1 MKLSLNIGSREFSF
15 GIGKSASTLAW
26 QRGDDASEG
35 GAALMNAY
43 QQSVWVYACV
53 SALAEQVAQ
62 IPFRFSRVDAAPAK
76 ARTGKWRKR
85 ALGEDMVESGP
96 VVDLFARPHPQLTRF
111 QFWEL
116 AVSWLQLRS
125 ELFCVP
131 VEDGRNVTRLII
143 LSPDQFREEVRANV
157 LLGWH
162 YTGFSNAP
170 LDTQVFLPEELVADR
185 LANPYNF
192 WRGMSPLDV
201 ARLAAQ
207 TDYAS
212 AQFQKGLM
220 LNNADT
226 GVIVHTDQQAS
237 EEQQKSIMAALLAR
251 KRKAGTADRP
261 LFLFGGAKV
270 EKPTLSA
277 TDMQF
282 LENRKFNR
290 QEICA
295 VFKVPQ
301 EVLGFTEDANRSVGE
316 SARLNFIENRVA
328 PLCERLEAAFEPL
341 IKRLDPGLYGWFDL
355 EALPIMQS
363 ARRARYTSA
372 QAAFSMGVPVDDCSE
387 IFDLGLPNDLP
398 HAGKSYLPFSLQEVG
413 QAAPEPT
420 TPPPAE
426 PQQNIL
432 DRADSLIRAL
442 AAPQS
447 AIANRQSAMPHVCAA
462 NPEFEASIA
471 GSIKAKTGVL
481 KKFFFEQRGRV
492 LAALAQEVPQKAQG
506 RSLGDIFDKAKED
519 AALIGKMKARLIAD
533 LQFGGAQLFKEIGL
547 GDFNLK
553 PTAATAFLSLRE
565 PKLKDINAT
574 TQDKIIAAV
583 SEGLNAGEGY
593 NEVADRVK
601 AIYNLSDARAG
612 VIALT
617 ETNTAVNAGRYGA
630 MADAGVQRKGWQTS
644 NLENTRQSHLEN
656 QTLSQTNN
664 GILLDAQW
672 PNGCLFPGDPEGDPG
687 ETINCRC
694 FGYAVIGKSATPP
707 TRLLRYEE
715 FIATKEAKG

>member
-1 MKLSLNIGSREFSF
+1 MNFNFNISKSGVSF
-15 GIGKSASTLAW
+15 GIGKSGSSLAW
-26 QRGDDASEG
+26 QRGDDVSEG
-35 GAALMNAY
+35 GATMLNAY

-53 SALAEQVAQ
+53 SALAEQIAQ
-62 IPFRFSRVDAAPAK
+62 IPFRFSRVPSAPAK
-76 ARTGKWRKR
+76 QRTGKWRQR
-85 ALGEDMVESGP
+85 ALGEDMVERGP
-96 VVDLFARPHPQLTRF
+96 VVDLFERPHPQLTRF

-116 AVSWLQLRS
+116 AVSWLQLRG

-131 VEDGRNVTRLII
+131 VEDGRNVSRLII
-143 LSPDQFREEVRANV
+143 LSPDQFREEVRENM

-162 YTGFSNAP
+162 YTGSTTAP
-170 LDTQVFLPEELVADR
+170 LETRVLLPEEIISDR

-226 GVIVHTDQQAS
+226 GVIVHTEQQAS

-301 EVLGFTEDANRSVGE
+301 EIIGFTEDANRSVGE

-328 PLCERLEAAFEPL
+328 PLCERLEAAFAPL

-355 EALPIMQS
+355 ECLPIMQA
-363 ARRARYTSA
+363 ARRGRYTTA
-372 QAAFSMGVPVDDCSE
+372 AAAFNMGVPIDECSE
-387 IFDLGLPNDLP
+387 IFDLGLPSDLP
-398 HAGKSYLPFSLQEVG
+398 HAGKSFLPFSLQEVG
-413 QAAPEPT
+413 AVVESPASSAESQT
-420 TPPPAE
+420 AE

-432 DRADSLIRAL
+432 DRTDTLLRAL
-442 AAPQS
+442 QS
-447 AIANRQSAMPHVCAA
+447 PISNLKSQIPHVCAP

-492 LAALAQEVPQKAQG
+492 LAALAQEVPKKAQG

-519 AALIGKMKARLIAD
+519 AALIAKMKARLIAD
-533 LQFGGAQLFKEIGL
+533 LEFGGAQLFKEIGG

-553 PTAATAFLSLRE
+553 PAAATAFLKLRD
-565 PKLKDINAT
+565 PKLKEINAT
-574 TQDKIIAAV
+574 TADKIIAAV
-583 SEGLNAGEGY
+583 SEGLDAGEGY

-601 AIYNLSDARAG
+601 AIYGMSDARAG

-656 QTLSQTNN
+656 QALSQTNN
-664 GILLDAQW
+664 GILLDAVW
-672 PNGCLFPGDPEGDPG
+672 PNGCLFPSDPEGDPG

-707 TRLLRYEE
+707 TRLLRFEE
-715 FIATKEAKG
+715 FIATKEAR

>member
-1 MKLSLNIGSREFSF
+1 M
-15 GIGKSASTLAW
+15 STLSFKLFGKELFSVNKGGSLANW
-26 QRGDDASEG
+26 TAGNDGETG
-35 GAALMNAY
+35 GASLHNAY
-43 QQSVWVYACV
+43 QQSVWVYGCV
-53 SALAEQVAQ
+53 SAIAEQLAQ
-62 IPFRFSRVDAAPAK
+62 IPFRFSRVPAGPMK
-76 ARTGKWRKR
+76 SRTGKWRQR
-85 ALGEDMVESGP
+85 AVGEEIVQGGA
-96 VVDLFARPHPQLTRF
+96 VVDLFNRPHPHLTRF

-116 AVSWLQLRS
+116 AASWLQLRG

-131 VEDGRNVTRLII
+131 IAEGRNVSQLIV
-143 LSPDQFREEVRANV
+143 LAPDSFREEVRENI

-162 YTGFSNAP
+162 YTGHSTAP
-170 LDTQVFLPEELVADR
+170 LETQVFLPEEVVTDR
-185 LANPYNF
+185 LANPFNF
-192 WRGMSPLDV
+192 WRGMSPLHV
-201 ARLAAQ
+201 AGLAAQ

-226 GVIVHTDQQAS
+226 GVIVNT
-237 EEQQKSIMAALLAR
+237 EQQVDEAQRAAILQALEAR
-251 KRKAGTADRP
+251 KRRAGTADRP
-261 LFLFGGAKV
+261 LFLWGGAKI
-270 EKPTLSA
+270 EKPMLSA

-301 EVLGFTEDANRSVGE
+301 EILGFTEDANRSVGE
-316 SARLNFIENRVA
+316 SARLNFIENRIG
-328 PLCERLEAAFEPL
+328 PLCERLEAAFDPL
-341 IKRLDPGLYGWFDL
+341 IKSLDKSLYGWFDI
-355 EALPIMQS
+355 ESLPIMQA
-363 ARRARYTSA
+363 ARRGRYAGA
-372 QAAFSMGVPVDDCSE
+372 QQAFSMGVPIDECSE
-387 IFDLGLPNDLP
+387 IFDLGLSANLP
-398 HAGKSYLPFSLQEVG
+398 HAGKSYLPFSLQEIG
-413 QAAPEPT
+413 QAASEPT
-420 TPPPAE
+420 APPAQD

-432 DRADSLIRAL
+432 DRSDSLIRAL
-442 AAPQS
+442 TPQASSPAP
-447 AIANRQSAMPHVCAA
+447 APAPHVCAP

-492 LAALAQEVPQKAQG
+492 LAKLAEEVKKSAPTKG
-506 RSLGDIFDKAKED
+506 IEDIFDQAKED
-519 AALIGKMKARLIAD
+519 AALLGKLKARLIAD

-553 PTAATAFLSLRE
+553 PAAATAFLSLRE
-565 PKLKDINAT
+565 PKLKEINAT

-583 SEGLNAGEGY
+583 SAGLNAGEGY
-593 NEVADRVK
+593 AEVADRVK
-601 AIYNLSDARAG
+601 AIYGMSDARAG

-630 MADAGVQRKGWQTS
+630 MAEAGVPRKGWQTS

-656 QTLSQTNN
+656 QSLSQANN
-664 GILLDAQW
+664 GILLDAVW
-672 PNGCLFPGDPEGDPG
+672 PNGCLFPSDPEGDPG

-707 TRLLRYEE
+707 TRLLRFEE